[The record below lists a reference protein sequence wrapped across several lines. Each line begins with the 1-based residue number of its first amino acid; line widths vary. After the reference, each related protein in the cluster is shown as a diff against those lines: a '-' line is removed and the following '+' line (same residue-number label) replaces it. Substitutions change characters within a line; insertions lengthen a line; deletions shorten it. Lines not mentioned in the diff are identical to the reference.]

1 MKFTHAIADQ
11 LEQTYPVKV
20 IQWGVHQAPAV
31 VVQSNVAED
40 EETRVIHEAA
50 SWLREHGFVDIRF
63 ETGYG
68 EHEDQPVLVM
78 RHPWDEGGEDLVDY
92 DPDDIVAMV
101 REGNFDEAISAL
113 KGEKVAGSPYA
124 ALPLSDLGAKLA
136 EGMDIFGDALSC
148 LDEAIYALG
157 EHDAKRKLGE
167 EASALSHKLTEQ
179 IDEVSSLAAK
189 LKVEVDRLHGLL

>member
-31 VVQSNVAED
+31 VVQSTVDED
-40 EETRVIHEAA
+40 EETKVIHAAA

-63 ETGYG
+63 ETGHG
-68 EHEDQPVLVM
+68 EYEDQPVLVM
-78 RHPWDEGGEDLVDY
+78 RHPWDEGSEELVDY
-92 DPDDIVAMV
+92 DPDAIVAMV
-101 REGNFDEAISAL
+101 RDGNIDDALAAL
-113 KGEKVAGSPYA
+113 KGNKVAASPYA
-124 ALPLSDLGAKLA
+124 ALPLHDLGAKLT
-136 EGMDIFGDALSC
+136 EGMDLFGDALTC

-157 EHDAKRKLGE
+157 EHDANRKLGE
-167 EASALSHKLTEQ
+167 EASALSHQLTEQ

-189 LKVEVDRLHGLL
+189 LQTEVARLHELL